1 MLAATQNAA
10 DTACW
15 EIQRICFLPIF
26 IDGQIYGIKRAS
38 NKFAATRRLSI
49 LPGSWL
55 VAH

>member
-38 NKFAATRRLSI
+38 NKFAATRRLGI